1 MKKRNDTVN
10 ILFCGIGGQGVLKA
24 AEICGCAAMYAGYHV
39 KKSEVHGMAQR
50 GGSVESHLR
59 FGDTVFSPLIPF
71 GRADF
76 LVGFDIQEAEKNTVY
91 LKRGGKDCTP
101 GLAQARREIPS
112 PLFLNTFML
121 GILSRS
127 LSIGPEHWQRAL
139 NEVFH
144 GKQERENR
152 EIFLKAREVR
162 L

>member
-1 MKKRNDTVN
+1 
-10 ILFCGIGGQGVLKA
+10 VLKA

-50 GGSVESHLR
+50 GGSVEAHLR

-71 GRADF
+71 GQVDF
-76 LVGFDIQEAEKNTVY
+76 LVGFDRKEAEKYTGSLNS
-91 LKRGGKDCTP
+91 GGKDCTP
-101 GLAQARREIPS
+101 GLELAMREIPS

-121 GILSRS
+121 GMLSRFVP
-127 LSIGPEHWQRAL
+127 IGPEHWQRAL

-144 GKQERENR
+144 GKHEPENR
-152 EIFLKAREVR
+152 EYFLKAREVR